1 MAFSYSHPSLR
12 LFPLWLSLGAGLVV
26 AVIYLSL
33 TAKPPDIIS
42 FAFSDK
48 VGHFL
53 AYAVLMGWFGQIF
66 SGRFSLVLFALG
78 FVLMGISLEYLQGMG
93 RHRHF
98 EYAISFQRACFICC
112 GRHLLT
118 CSGCPSSCGSSVR
131 IHVYTGKG
139 KNAVCSVGSRRPN
152 QGFGRVDA

>member
-1 MAFSYSHPSLR
+1 
-12 LFPLWLSLGAGLVV
+12 
-26 AVIYLSL
+26 L

-66 SGRFSLVLFALG
+66 SGRFSLMLFAIG
-78 FVLMGISLEYLQGMG
+78 FVLMGISLEFVQGMG

-98 EYAISFQRACFICC
+98 EYADMAANTI
-112 GRHLLT
+112 GVVLGLLLT
-118 CSGCPSSCGSSVR
+118 TSILKGALHWIELR
-131 IHVYTGKG
+131 VY
-139 KNAVCSVGSRRPN
+139 SRRIKT
-152 QGFGRVDA
+152 

>member
-33 TAKPPDIIS
+33 TAKPPDIIN

-98 EYAISFQRACFICC
+98 EYADMVANSIGVVLGLFLTSTLFKGSLHWFEQRV
-112 GRHLLT
+112 L
-118 CSGCPSSCGSSVR
+118 SNR
-131 IHVYTGKG
+131 IKT
-139 KNAVCSVGSRRPN
+139 
-152 QGFGRVDA
+152 